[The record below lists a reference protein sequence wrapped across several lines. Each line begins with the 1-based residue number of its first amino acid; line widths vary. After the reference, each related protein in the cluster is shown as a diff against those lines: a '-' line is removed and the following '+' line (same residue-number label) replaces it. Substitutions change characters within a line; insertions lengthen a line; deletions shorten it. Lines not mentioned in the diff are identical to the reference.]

1 MSNQVR
7 FSQDTKFFDSPAK
20 AFNGNSSH
28 TNTKPDLARNRA
40 ELCFNMHGKVTIVD
54 YAKFVELFLPAVKGD
69 KATHTNIFQKI
80 PQPNG
85 EPDMYRELVS
95 FPVICSHPARR
106 RSHGG

>member
-7 FSQDTKFFDSPAK
+7 FSLDTKVSDSPAK

-40 ELCFNMHGKVTIVD
+40 ELCFNMHSKITIVD
-54 YAKFVELFLPAVKGD
+54 YAEFVDLFLPAVEGD
-69 KATHTNIFQKI
+69 KATHANIFEKI
-80 PQPNG
+80 PRPNG

-95 FPVICSHPARR
+95 FSRHM
-106 RSHGG
+106 